1 MSSILQALY
10 NSVSGLFSFSR
21 SLNTISDNISNM
33 NTPGFRGSQSFFESM
48 QDEHGTRIAG
58 TGRDLSEGQIQQSGS
73 DTDAAI
79 DGSGLFI
86 LRDAQGR
93 TFYTRSGQFTFD
105 ETGKLV
111 DTVNRYFVQGFDPSG
126 TLGGIDIS
134 DYRTLPAEATSTVK
148 IVGNIAA
155 SPTTQSVSS
164 IVVYDALGTAHTFSL
179 TLTSNTATTAGSWQV
194 AVKDEN
200 GTSVGTGEIRFSTS
214 GTLQPGYN
222 SVTVTPSLG
231 GASQPIVFDFGTPG
245 SLSGATS
252 ISGTPSNVSAQV
264 VDGHGTIGI
273 SSEQF
278 DAEGVLQLTYADG
291 EKKAGPQLA
300 LASFAD
306 ESQLQIADGN
316 LYREP
321 KSQKAEVGRP
331 GTGSFGRI
339 DGGSLEMSNVDL
351 TRELADMIVVQR
363 GYQASSRVMTVS
375 SDMLQQLYDATRGG

>member
-179 TLTSNTATTAGSWQV
+179 TLTSNTTTTAGSWQV

-231 GASQPIVFDFGTPG
+231 GASQPIVFD
-245 SLSGATS
+245 
-252 ISGTPSNVSAQV
+252 
-264 VDGHGTIGI
+264 
-273 SSEQF
+273 
-278 DAEGVLQLTYADG
+278 
-291 EKKAGPQLA
+291 
-300 LASFAD
+300 
-306 ESQLQIADGN
+306 
-316 LYREP
+316 
-321 KSQKAEVGRP
+321 
-331 GTGSFGRI
+331 
-339 DGGSLEMSNVDL
+339 
-351 TRELADMIVVQR
+351 
-363 GYQASSRVMTVS
+363 
-375 SDMLQQLYDATRGG
+375 